1 MDSFEDRS
9 IVIVFFVVVNYVYEI
24 FVAISVKTLYSHV
37 RLPPLLIWLCFRIGY
52 QDPELVNAN

>member
-24 FVAISVKTLYSHV
+24 FVAISVKTLYS
-37 RLPPLLIWLCFRIGY
+37 PLLIWLCFRIGY